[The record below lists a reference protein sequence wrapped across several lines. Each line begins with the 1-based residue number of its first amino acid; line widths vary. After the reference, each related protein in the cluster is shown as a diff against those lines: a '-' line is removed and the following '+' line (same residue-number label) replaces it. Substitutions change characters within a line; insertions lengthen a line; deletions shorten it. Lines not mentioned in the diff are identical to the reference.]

1 MNVTELVQALR
12 RLPGTEQVI
21 DDPERLAPYR
31 HDWLPGDYRLPD
43 LVVRPTQ
50 PDQIPAIVKLV
61 RTTHLPIVARGAGTG
76 LAGGAR
82 PLYGGVVID
91 LSQMNAIER
100 IDTANRQAHVQAG
113 LITYNLSAAVAED
126 GWFYAPDPASW
137 QMCTIGGNIAN
148 NSGGPRCLKYGVTTN
163 HVLAVEITL
172 HDGRQCWTGDGTAT
186 FTWHTYDIT
195 GLIVGSEGTFGI
207 VSRAIVRLTR
217 APETKR
223 VTMALFPDVVA
234 ACTAVSAILAA
245 GHIPTALEVM
255 DSTTMLAVNLAQQAN
270 LPEEAGAALIVEVDG
285 LSEGLDETMAEIG
298 DICRQHGAFQLR
310 TATTPLDQERL
321 WSARRSAFA
330 SFHTL
335 APSFYLVD
343 TVVPRTRLPAM
354 MKHVQRL
361 SKAYGMPVANVFHA
375 GDGNLHPLILY
386 NPADPDQVTK
396 THAITHAILQL
407 SIHEGG
413 AVSGEH
419 GIGFE
424 KRDFLLSLYHRADLA
439 AHAAVYAVF
448 NPERR
453 LNPGKVFPTDLDPIA
468 LARERADALMAVA
481 VNAPATQI
489 HDALAE
495 IVGSDY
501 IRRGEEATQYAVQ
514 GHTPTWVVWPA
525 STDELAK
532 VMATCYRYGLHV
544 IPWGGGTRQ
553 QIGTLIKP
561 PDVVVVTRR
570 LQRVLHY
577 EPDDLTIGVEAGMT
591 LAELQALLATHRQ
604 QFPLDVDQA
613 DHETLGGLIATA
625 ADDPQQV
632 GYGSLRDL
640 VLGLTVVQVDGT
652 VIRVGGQVV
661 KNVSGYDLTKLF
673 TGSYGTLGVISEVR
687 LRTFPQPPATVTFS
701 AAFET
706 MSDLNACLSALA
718 TTVLRPVASGI
729 FRSSTSPLI
738 NLVVQFAGHPAAC
751 TRAASECAV
760 LATASGAQHVVID
773 DSHEQRQHW
782 LPIRRLFVPST
793 SANEWSIRMA
803 TLPSQWITAWNDL
816 HQFAAQ
822 LHIPL
827 QSGGCPYRGIIYAHL
842 NGTVD
847 QIAALLNHLR
857 ERWPHTQ
864 ITTGNL
870 PAEME
875 QLRWGC
881 SPSAELNDLSR
892 RLKQAFD
899 PQQRLNQR
907 RLPFYY

>member
-1 MNVTELVQALR
+1 MNTTELVQALR

-172 HDGRQCWTGDGTAT
+172 HDGRQCWTGDGTET

-481 VNAPATQI
+481 VNVPTAQI
-489 HDALAE
+489 QHALAE
-495 IVGSDY
+495 IVGSDH

-544 IPWGGGTRQ
+544 TPWGGGTRQ

-570 LQRVLHY
+570 LQHVLHY

-591 LAELQALLATHRQ
+591 LAELQTLLATHRQ

-613 DHETLGGLIATA
+613 DRETLGGLIATA
-625 ADDPQQV
+625 ADDPQQL

-640 VLGLTVVQVDGT
+640 VLGLTIVQVDGT

-673 TGSYGTLGVISEVR
+673 IGSYGTLGIISEVR

-738 NLVVQFAGHPAAC
+738 SLVVQFTGHPAAC
-751 TRAASECAV
+751 TRAASECVV
-760 LATASGAQHVVID
+760 LATASGAQHVLID

-782 LPIRRLFVPST
+782 SPIHRLFAPSK

-803 TLPSQWITAWNDL
+803 TLPSQCMTAWNDL
-816 HQFAAQ
+816 HQSAAQ
-822 LHIPL
+822 LHISI

-857 ERWPHTQ
+857 EHWPHTQ
-864 ITTGNL
+864 IITGNL